1 MSKPILVI
9 QQVAHEGPGRIY
21 PILRRAG
28 ATEEVVPCYREDA
41 RVPQSLARYS
51 GLIVLGG
58 PKSAVDAEDDPVL
71 AAQLA
76 LCRRAIEADF
86 PTLGIC
92 LGAQLLAR
100 AAGARV
106 FKGETPEIGW
116 YDLHLALETAEDPLF
131 AGLPN
136 PLHVFQWH
144 GDGFDL
150 PAGALH
156 LASSPLFPHQA
167 FRLGTN
173 AYGLQF
179 HLEIEE
185 PMVKEWV
192 AVNAAELERLAGV
205 VEAPAVTADAAA
217 RCAALAET
225 CDTVV
230 SRWLERAAAHAR

>member
-1 MSKPILVI
+1 MTKPILVV
-9 QQVAHEGPGRIY
+9 QQVAHEGLGRLY

-28 ATEEVVPCYREDA
+28 ATEELIPCYREGT
-41 RVPQSLARYS
+41 RVPESLSGYG
-51 GLIVLGG
+51 GLILMGG
-58 PKSAVDAEDDPVL
+58 PMSAIDAEDDPPR

-76 LCRRAIEADF
+76 LCRQAIARDF

-92 LGAQLLAR
+92 LGSQLVAR

-106 FKGETPEIGW
+106 FQGTTPEIGW
-116 YDLHLALETAEDPLF
+116 YDVHLSLEAAEDPLF
-131 AGLPN
+131 ADLPN
-136 PLHVFQWH
+136 PLPVFQWH

-173 AYGLQF
+173 VYGIQF
-179 HLEIEE
+179 HLEVEE

-192 AVNAAELERLAGV
+192 AVNAAELKRLNGT
-205 VEAPAVTADAAA
+205 VEVPAVTADASA
-217 RCAALAET
+217 RCAALASA

-230 SRWLERAAAHAR
+230 TRWLERAAAHGR